1 MGNNLAEQQQNWGAV
16 SLGFIGVV
24 SLRPAVG
31 LAGWGLVGAPS
42 PLRVVGPEGKAGQ
55 FSSFLLCSTLI
66 HWPCSY
72 SVTETT
78 AHLLKVYI
86 HQRLC

>member
-31 LAGWGLVGAPS
+31 LAGWGLVGAGGGARRESRAVLLLPALLHTNTLALLLFS
-42 PLRVVGPEGKAGQ
+42 DRNN
-55 FSSFLLCSTLI
+55 SSF
-66 HWPCSY
+66 
-72 SVTETT
+72 
-78 AHLLKVYI
+78 A
-86 HQRLC
+86 